1 MKKYILNFA
10 ISACLLSTAAAFAQS
25 GSGKYGATFLAI
37 SPYARQVAMGE
48 AFTALAN
55 DVNVMRYNVGGLGNL
70 QNTLLSLHFHKWIDD
85 TQQGAL
91 EGALPLPSGLGVL
104 GFNLIYF
111 DEGKV
116 LGLNSDFDQLGSNPQ
131 SNDIVLAF
139 GYGRPLPVFNNKLT
153 LGASFKFIRQDLGG
167 VSTSATGIDVGA
179 LFVLKHLNFGATL
192 QNFTVGK
199 IQFIDQS
206 SLLPET
212 IRGGAA
218 LRLPFGGLNADGDRK
233 LKLNIGADVAKLLDN
248 TDKKV
253 RVYSGA
259 ELRIANVFAV
269 RGGYKFHDTEL
280 SRWGAGFGV
289 IIPME
294 WLGGSSTELDYAYSP
309 LTTFDSQ
316 AHRFSLSFNFGKV
329 KTDAGQL
336 IAIRSQM
343 TQEMADIEKARL
355 AAQQTLED
363 AERSRL
369 AAEEARL
376 SAEET
381 ERRLKAMEAEMAAR
395 LERAK
400 KIAESSEGKIEVK
413 PEEKGNVL
421 LTLRINFDLDKSVI
435 RTNEYPTMFKVKE
448 ILETYPEAKVQ
459 ISGHADNT
467 GTDEYNMKLSE
478 SRMSSVMDFLA
489 RHGISNTRF
498 FMPVPYGEWKPLT
511 DNNTAASRFR
521 NRRVEFL
528 LYTGDNRPVVPEG
541 SKIETVQVTGDS
553 TVSVVGNGKLNYL
566 TSFLDNPPRMILK
579 FPKVY
584 ISDAKNIALN
594 LGNFQQA
601 RMAYHPEDRSTWVV
615 FDLYGRIQ
623 QPPAWYT
630 QDNRLMLRLSNGKAA
645 ERR

>member
-1 MKKYILNFA
+1 MKNFRRYITNLAFGA
-10 ISACLLSTAAAFAQS
+10 GLLVTASAFAQS
-25 GSGKYGATFLAI
+25 GSGKYGATFLSI

-91 EGALPLPSGLGVL
+91 EGALPLPSNLGVL

-116 LGLNSDFDQLGSNPQ
+116 LGLNSDFDQLGSSPQ
-131 SNDIVLAF
+131 SNDIVLSF

-153 LGASFKFIRQDLGG
+153 FGASVKFIRQDLGG

-199 IQFIDQS
+199 IQFINQA

-212 IRGGAA
+212 MRGGVA
-218 LRLPFGGLNADGDRK
+218 LRLPFGGLNAEGDRQ
-233 LKLNIGADVAKLLDN
+233 LKLNLGADVAKLLDSA
-248 TDKKV
+248 DKKV

-329 KTDAGQL
+329 KSDAGQL

-363 AERSRL
+363 AEKSRQ

-395 LERAK
+395 LEKAK

-421 LTLRINFDLDKSVI
+421 MTLRINFDLDKSFI

-448 ILETYPEAKVQ
+448 ILETYPEAKVH

-478 SRMSSVMDFLA
+478 SRMTSVMDFLT
-489 RHGISNTRF
+489 RHGINNSRF
-498 FMPVPYGEWKPLT
+498 FMPVPYGEWKPIT
-511 DNNTAASRFR
+511 DNNTEQSRAR

-528 LYTGDNRPVVPEG
+528 LYTGDNQPVVPEG
-541 SKIETVQVTGDS
+541 SKIETVQTVGDS
-553 TVSVVGNGKLNYL
+553 TVSVVGNGKLNYVV
-566 TSFLDNPPRMILK
+566 SFLDNPPRMIMK

-584 ISDAKNIALN
+584 IPDSKNITLN

-601 RMAYHPEDRSTWVV
+601 RMAFHPEDRSTWVV

-623 QPPAWYT
+623 QPPAASSL
-630 QDNRLMLRLSNGKAA
+630 DNRLMLRL
-645 ERR
+645 RP

>member
-1 MKKYILNFA
+1 MKNFQRYILTFA
-10 ISACLLSTAAAFAQS
+10 FGACLLFTASAHAQS
-25 GSGKYGATFLAI
+25 GTGKYGATFLGI

-91 EGALPLPSGLGVL
+91 EGALPLPSNLGVL

-131 SNDIVLAF
+131 SNDILLAF

-153 LGASFKFIRQDLGG
+153 FGASFKFIRQDLAG

-199 IQFIDQS
+199 IQFVNQS

-218 LRLPFGGLNADGDRK
+218 LRLPFGGLNAEGDRQ

-248 TDKKV
+248 NDKKV
-253 RVYSGA
+253 RIYSGA

-329 KTDAGQL
+329 KSDASQL

-363 AERSRL
+363 AEKSRL

-376 SAEET
+376 AAEET

-421 LTLRINFDLDKSVI
+421 MTLRINFDLDKSFI

-478 SRMSSVMDFLA
+478 ARMNSVMDFLT
-489 RHGISNTRF
+489 RHGINNTRF

-511 DNNTAASRFR
+511 DNNTVQSRAR

-528 LYTGDNRPVVPEG
+528 LYTGDNQPVVPEG
-541 SKIETVQVTGDS
+541 SKIETVQMLGDS
-553 TVSVVGNGKLNYL
+553 TVAVVGNGRLNYVA
-566 TSFLDNPPRMILK
+566 SFLDNPPRMILR

-584 ISDAKNIALN
+584 IPDAKSIALN
-594 LGNFQQA
+594 FGNFQQA
-601 RMAYHPEDRSTWVV
+601 RMAFHPEDRSTWVV

-623 QPPAWYT
+623 QPPPAASEN
-630 QDNRLMLRLSNGKAA
+630 NRLLLRL
-645 ERR
+645 RP